1 MLRFQNGYSQTINVM
16 IERYDASCQPTPWH
30 RTGWWVIQPG
40 GSAVA
45 YGGDLA
51 ALNRYWY
58 WYAFAV
64 DNTQWSG
71 PYPEN
76 VPYSE
81 FDWCPDVAA
90 DPSINIGMRELDV
103 NGASSW
109 TLNLV
114 L

>member
-1 MLRFQNGYSQTINVM
+1 MLRFENGYSQTINVM
-16 IERYDASCQPTPWH
+16 IERLDQNCQPRPWR
-30 RTGWWVIQPG
+30 RTGWWVIAPG
-40 GSAVA
+40 ASAVA
-45 YGGDLA
+45 YGGNLA
-51 ALNRYWY
+51 AVNRYWY

-76 VPYSE
+76 VPESV
-81 FDWCPDVAA
+81 FDWCPDTAS

-103 NGASSW
+103 NGAADW
-109 TLNLV
+109 TLRLI

>member
-1 MLRFQNGYSQTINVM
+1 M
-16 IERYDASCQPTPWH
+16 
-30 RTGWWVIQPG
+30 
-40 GSAVA
+40 
-45 YGGDLA
+45 
-51 ALNRYWY
+51 
-58 WYAFAV
+58 

-81 FDWCPDVAA
+81 FDWCPDTAA

-103 NGASSW
+103 NGASNW